1 MKHPKKGVLDTV
13 IYNTD
18 ITVTNIPNKVYNY
31 IVNGKPAIEWIIDQY
46 NVSIDKKSGILDDPN
61 EFSEDPNYIL
71 NLLLSVITVSMK
83 TLGLIDKLRRGYI
96 DKYYQK
102 NNLF

>member
-18 ITVTNIPNKVYNY
+18 ITVTNISNKVYNY

-83 TLGLIDKLRRGYI
+83 TLGLIDKLP
-96 DKYYQK
+96 DFEV
-102 NNLF
+102 LD

>member
-1 MKHPKKGVLDTV
+1 MLDTV

-31 IVNGKPAIEWIIDQY
+31 IVNGKTAIEWIIDQY

-83 TLGLIDKLRRGYI
+83 TLGLIDKLP
-96 DKYYQK
+96 DFEV
-102 NNLF
+102 LD

>member
-46 NVSIDKKSGILDDPN
+46 NVSIDKKSGRLDDPN

-83 TLGLIDKLRRGYI
+83 TLGLIDKLP
-96 DKYYQK
+96 DFEV
-102 NNLF
+102 LD

>member
-13 IYNTD
+13 IYNTN

-83 TLGLIDKLRRGYI
+83 TLGLIDKLP
-96 DKYYQK
+96 DFEV
-102 NNLF
+102 LD

>member
-31 IVNGKPAIEWIIDQY
+31 IVNGKPDIEWIIDQY

-83 TLGLIDKLRRGYI
+83 TLGLIDKLP
-96 DKYYQK
+96 DFEV
-102 NNLF
+102 LD

>member
-1 MKHPKKGVLDTV
+1 MKHSKKGVLDTV

-83 TLGLIDKLRRGYI
+83 TLGLIDKLP
-96 DKYYQK
+96 DFEV
-102 NNLF
+102 LD

>member
-83 TLGLIDKLRRGYI
+83 TLGLVDKLP
-96 DKYYQK
+96 DFEV
-102 NNLF
+102 LD

>member
-71 NLLLSVITVSMK
+71 NLFLSVITVSMK
-83 TLGLIDKLRRGYI
+83 TLGLIDKLP
-96 DKYYQK
+96 DFEV
-102 NNLF
+102 LD

>member
-1 MKHPKKGVLDTV
+1 MKNEAPKKGVLDTV

-83 TLGLIDKLRRGYI
+83 TLGLIDKLP
-96 DKYYQK
+96 DFEV
-102 NNLF
+102 LD

>member
-1 MKHPKKGVLDTV
+1 MKQPKKGVLDTV

-83 TLGLIDKLRRGYI
+83 TLGLIDKLP
-96 DKYYQK
+96 DFEV
-102 NNLF
+102 LD

>member
-46 NVSIDKKSGILDDPN
+46 NVSIDKKSGMLDDPN

-83 TLGLIDKLRRGYI
+83 TLGLIDKLP
-96 DKYYQK
+96 DFEV
-102 NNLF
+102 LD

>member
-31 IVNGKPAIEWIIDQY
+31 IVNGKTAIEWIIDQY
-46 NVSIDKKSGILDDPN
+46 NVSINKKSGILDDPN

-83 TLGLIDKLRRGYI
+83 TLGLIDKLP
-96 DKYYQK
+96 DFEV
-102 NNLF
+102 LD

>member
-1 MKHPKKGVLDTV
+1 PKKGVLDTV

-83 TLGLIDKLRRGYI
+83 TLGLIDKLP
-96 DKYYQK
+96 DFEV
-102 NNLF
+102 LD

>member
-46 NVSIDKKSGILDDPN
+46 NVSIDKKSGILDDPD

-83 TLGLIDKLRRGYI
+83 TLGLIDKLP
-96 DKYYQK
+96 DFEV
-102 NNLF
+102 LD

>member
-1 MKHPKKGVLDTV
+1 MKHPKKEVLDTV

-83 TLGLIDKLRRGYI
+83 TLGLIDKLP
-96 DKYYQK
+96 DFEV
-102 NNLF
+102 LD

>member
-31 IVNGKPAIEWIIDQY
+31 IVNGKTAIEWIIDQY

-71 NLLLSVITVSMK
+71 NLLLSVITAVSY
-83 TLGLIDKLRRGYI
+83 THL
-96 DKYYQK
+96 
-102 NNLF
+102 

>member
-46 NVSIDKKSGILDDPN
+46 KVSIDKKSGILDDPN

-83 TLGLIDKLRRGYI
+83 TLGLIDKLP
-96 DKYYQK
+96 DFEV
-102 NNLF
+102 LD

>member
-1 MKHPKKGVLDTV
+1 MKHAKKGVLDTV

-83 TLGLIDKLRRGYI
+83 TLGLIDKLP
-96 DKYYQK
+96 DFEV
-102 NNLF
+102 LD

>member
-1 MKHPKKGVLDTV
+1 MKHPKKGVLDAV

-83 TLGLIDKLRRGYI
+83 TLGLIDKLP
-96 DKYYQK
+96 DFEV
-102 NNLF
+102 LD

>member
-46 NVSIDKKSGILDDPN
+46 NISIDKKSGILDDPN

-83 TLGLIDKLRRGYI
+83 TLGLIDKLP
-96 DKYYQK
+96 DFEV
-102 NNLF
+102 LD

>member
-1 MKHPKKGVLDTV
+1 MKNEAPKKGVLDTV

-31 IVNGKPAIEWIIDQY
+31 IVNGKTAIEWIIDQY

-83 TLGLIDKLRRGYI
+83 TLGLIDKLP
-96 DKYYQK
+96 DFEV
-102 NNLF
+102 LD

>member
-83 TLGLIDKLRRGYI
+83 TLGLIDKLP
-96 DKYYQK
+96 D
-102 NNLF
+102 FEV

>member
-83 TLGLIDKLRRGYI
+83 TLGLIDKLP
-96 DKYYQK
+96 D
-102 NNLF
+102 

>member
-83 TLGLIDKLRRGYI
+83 TLGLIDKLPDFEI
-96 DKYYQK
+96 LD
-102 NNLF
+102 

>member
-1 MKHPKKGVLDTV
+1 MKHPEKGVLDTV

-83 TLGLIDKLRRGYI
+83 TLGLIDKLP
-96 DKYYQK
+96 DFEV
-102 NNLF
+102 LD

>member
-1 MKHPKKGVLDTV
+1 MKHPKKSVLDTV

-83 TLGLIDKLRRGYI
+83 TLGLIDKLP
-96 DKYYQK
+96 DFEV
-102 NNLF
+102 LD

>member
-1 MKHPKKGVLDTV
+1 M
-13 IYNTD
+13 
-18 ITVTNIPNKVYNY
+18 
-31 IVNGKPAIEWIIDQY
+31 NGKTAIEWIIDQY

-83 TLGLIDKLRRGYI
+83 TLGLIDKLP
-96 DKYYQK
+96 DFEV
-102 NNLF
+102 LD

>member
-71 NLLLSVITVSMK
+71 NLLLSLITVSMK
-83 TLGLIDKLRRGYI
+83 TLGLIDKLP
-96 DKYYQK
+96 DFEV
-102 NNLF
+102 LD

>member
-31 IVNGKPAIEWIIDQY
+31 IVNGKPAIEWMIDQY
-46 NVSIDKKSGILDDPN
+46 NVSIKKSGILDDPN

-83 TLGLIDKLRRGYI
+83 TLGLIDKLP
-96 DKYYQK
+96 DFEV
-102 NNLF
+102 LD

>member
-83 TLGLIDKLRRGYI
+83 TLGLIDKLP
-96 DKYYQK
+96 DFEVL
-102 NNLF
+102 N

>member
-31 IVNGKPAIEWIIDQY
+31 IVNGKHAIEWIIDQY

-83 TLGLIDKLRRGYI
+83 TLGLIDKLP
-96 DKYYQK
+96 DFEV
-102 NNLF
+102 LD

>member
-1 MKHPKKGVLDTV
+1 MDTV

-31 IVNGKPAIEWIIDQY
+31 IVNGKTAIEWTIDQY

-83 TLGLIDKLRRGYI
+83 TLGLIDKLP
-96 DKYYQK
+96 DFEV
-102 NNLF
+102 LD

>member
-83 TLGLIDKLRRGYI
+83 TLGLIDKLP
-96 DKYYQK
+96 DFEV
-102 NNLF
+102 L

>member
-1 MKHPKKGVLDTV
+1 MKHPKKVVLDTV

-83 TLGLIDKLRRGYI
+83 TLGLIDKLP
-96 DKYYQK
+96 DFEV
-102 NNLF
+102 LD

>member
-1 MKHPKKGVLDTV
+1 MKHPKKDVLDTV

-83 TLGLIDKLRRGYI
+83 TLGLIDKLP
-96 DKYYQK
+96 DFEV
-102 NNLF
+102 LD

>member
-31 IVNGKPAIEWIIDQY
+31 IVNGKTAIEWIIDQY

-83 TLGLIDKLRRGYI
+83 TLGLIDKLP
-96 DKYYQK
+96 DFEV
-102 NNLF
+102 LD

>member
-1 MKHPKKGVLDTV
+1 MKHPEKGMLDTV

-83 TLGLIDKLRRGYI
+83 TLGLIDKLP
-96 DKYYQK
+96 DFEV
-102 NNLF
+102 LD

>member
-1 MKHPKKGVLDTV
+1 HPKKGVLDTV

-83 TLGLIDKLRRGYI
+83 TLGLIDKLP
-96 DKYYQK
+96 DFEV
-102 NNLF
+102 LD

>member
-31 IVNGKPAIEWIIDQY
+31 IVSGKPAIEWIIDQY

-83 TLGLIDKLRRGYI
+83 TLGLIDKLP
-96 DKYYQK
+96 DFEV
-102 NNLF
+102 LD